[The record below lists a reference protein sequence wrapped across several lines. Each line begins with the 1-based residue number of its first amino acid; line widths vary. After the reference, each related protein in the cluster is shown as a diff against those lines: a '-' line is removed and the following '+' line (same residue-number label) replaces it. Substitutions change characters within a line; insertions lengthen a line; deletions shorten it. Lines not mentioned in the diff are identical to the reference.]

1 MSKRKKIW
9 LAAIAALAVAILVG
23 SYFAALRVSKEFEP
37 MLRQQAIQYLHDRF
51 HADVEIGALYFKPP
65 KMSTF
70 QILLRH
76 GRGALV
82 TVEADSVAMHLNGD
96 RSRPP
101 LFQIQKV
108 RFTVDLGVLF
118 QPKKSVNFVTLDGM
132 EINVPPKGQRS
143 GWGGNDTNSNVTIQ
157 NVQITNAA
165 LVLLPKD
172 TSRKPLRFHIARL
185 GLQSVGVNTAMRYK
199 ADLTI
204 PKPPGL
210 VMSTGDFGPWNASQP
225 GDTPLKGNYTF
236 DNADLGIFAAI
247 AGTLSSKGTFNGSLN
262 AVNVSGSTYVPNFQL
277 KMAGNPM
284 PLSTTFE
291 ADVDGTNGN
300 TVLKPVRARLGHTE
314 FTTSGA
320 IIKHEEYSKRSIDLN
335 VNMPNGDMRDL
346 LRLAMKGPPFMEGFI
361 NMKSSIVIPPLTSRV
376 KEKLILDGT
385 FDLRDAK
392 FLKSTIQDQI
402 DNLSR
407 RGQGHPKD
415 QEIDEV
421 VSNMQGAFH
430 LENQVMTFRSLAFE
444 VPGAAVILAG
454 NYNLANDML
463 DFRGAL
469 KLNAKLSQTVTGW
482 KHILLIPADRFF
494 EKNGA
499 GTFLKIRIDGD
510 AHHPHFGL
518 DHGSDKGS

>member
-1 MSKRKKIW
+1 
-9 LAAIAALAVAILVG
+9 
-23 SYFAALRVSKEFEP
+23 
-37 MLRQQAIQYLHDRF
+37 MLRQQAVQYLHDRF
-51 HADVEIGALYFKPP
+51 HVDVEIGALHFKPP

-70 QILLRH
+70 QILLRR

-96 RSRPP
+96 QSRPP

-108 RFTVDLGVLF
+108 FFTIDLGVLF
-118 QPKKSVNFVTLDGM
+118 QPKKTVNFVALDGM
-132 EINVPPKGQRS
+132 DINVPPKGQRG
-143 GWGGNDTNSNVTIQ
+143 GWGGTGANSNVMIQ
-157 NVQITNAA
+157 KVQITNAA
-165 LVLLPKD
+165 LVLLPQD

-185 GLQSVGVNTAMRYK
+185 NLQSVGVNTAMRYN

-204 PKPPGL
+204 PKPPGT
-210 VMSTGDFGPWNASQP
+210 VKSTGNFGPWNASQP
-225 GDTPLKGNYTF
+225 GDTALQGDYTF

-247 AGTLSSKGTFNGSLN
+247 AGTLSSKGTFDGSLN
-262 AVNVSGSTYVPNFQL
+262 AVNVRGTTYTPNFEL
-277 KMAGNPM
+277 KMAGNPL
-284 PLSTTFE
+284 PLATTFE
-291 ADVDGTNGN
+291 AEVDGTNGN

-314 FTTSGA
+314 FTTTGA
-320 IIKHEEYSKRSIDLN
+320 VIKHEEYSKRSINLK
-335 VNMPNGDMRDL
+335 VNMPNGNMRDL

-361 NMKSSIVIPPLTSRV
+361 NMNATIDVPPLTSRV
-376 KEKLILDGT
+376 KEKLILDGS
-385 FDLRDAK
+385 FDLRDTK

-454 NYNLANDML
+454 NYNLGNDTL
-463 DFRGAL
+463 DFHGAL
-469 KLNAKLSQTVTGW
+469 KLQAKLSQMVTGW
-482 KHILLIPADRFF
+482 KHILLIPADPFF

-499 GTFLKIRIDGD
+499 GTFLRIKIDGD

-518 DHGSDKGS
+518 DHASDRER